1 MDALTLSVAAA
12 AISSI
17 AALVSAVTA
26 LLAFRHQRRTTSPSV
41 EVSASIAR
49 VFFPG
54 ATDWGHE
61 QLAIEV
67 VNRGLFAVDVR
78 SVGVIGKDGQE
89 GVLMSHKDLLGQPVI
104 PMRLEA
110 QSSVTIAGN
119 VDELRKWEAE
129 HGLRSVWVRT
139 AAGTTFRGRWTAQL
153 PHDRSASD

>member
-49 VFFPG
+49 VFFAG

-61 QLAIEV
+61 QIAIEV
-67 VNRGLFAVDVR
+67 VNTGLFAVDVR
-78 SVGVIGKDGQE
+78 SVGVIGTDGQE
-89 GVLMSHKDLLGQPVI
+89 GVLMSHKDLWRKLNDWTSSDLRARSSRPAVTRLGGCGPRFDTYK
-104 PMRLEA
+104 PDHA
-110 QSSVTIAGN
+110 
-119 VDELRKWEAE
+119 
-129 HGLRSVWVRT
+129 
-139 AAGTTFRGRWTAQL
+139 
-153 PHDRSASD
+153 